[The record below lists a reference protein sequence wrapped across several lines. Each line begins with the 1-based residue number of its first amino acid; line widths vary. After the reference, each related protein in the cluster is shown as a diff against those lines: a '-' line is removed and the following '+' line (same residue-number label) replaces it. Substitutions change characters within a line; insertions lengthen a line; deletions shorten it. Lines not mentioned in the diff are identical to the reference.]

1 MALIAQQ
8 YLTLLDHAKRMDPD
22 GKHASIVEILAQ
34 NNPII
39 QDMPFVEGNLPTG
52 HRVTVRTGL
61 PDVYWR
67 KMNEGV
73 LTSKSKT
80 AQVDEACG
88 MLEAWSQVDKDL
100 ADLGGQPGVFRLN
113 EATAFIEAMGQEFA
127 SAVFYGSTSD
137 EFFGLSSRYAAT
149 SAANG
154 QNIVKAGGAST
165 DNSSIWLICWSPDKL
180 FGIFPKGLPAGIQ
193 HFDHGE
199 VTVDN
204 AGGVTG
210 AKLRAYED
218 RFAFK
223 GGIVVK
229 DWRWA
234 VRVPNIDISNLT
246 TESSAADLSKLMI
259 RAMHRLPSLAGGGKM
274 AFYMNRTVLQMLD
287 TQRRGAVQTGG
298 QLSYSE
304 VDGKPVQS
312 FRGIPVK
319 VCDALLENESLVS

>member
-22 GKHASIVEILAQ
+22 GKHAAIVELLAQ

-67 KMNEGV
+67 KLNEGV

-80 AQVDEACG
+80 AQVDEGCG
-88 MLEAWSQVDKDL
+88 MLESWSEVDKDL

-113 EATAFIEAMGQEFA
+113 EAAAFIEAMSQEFA
-127 SAVFYGSTSD
+127 ATVFYGSTAD
-137 EFFGLSSRYAAT
+137 EFFGLSSRYSST

-165 DNSSIWLICWSPDKL
+165 DNSSIWLICWAPEKI
-180 FGIFPKGLPAGIQ
+180 FGIFPKGLPAGVQ

-199 VTVDN
+199 VTVEN

-210 AKLRAYED
+210 AKMRAYQD
-218 RFAFK
+218 RFTFK

-234 VRVPNIDISNLT
+234 VRIPNIDISNLV

-259 RAMHRLPSLAGGGKM
+259 KAMHRLPSLAGGGKM
-274 AFYMNRTVLQMLD
+274 SFYMNRTVLQMLD
-287 TQRRGAVQTGG
+287 IQKRSGVQTGG

-304 VDGKPVQS
+304 VDGKPVQT